1 MIHKDT
7 ELSLNLAYTEAARR
21 RHTYVSAEHMLY
33 ALTFERCVQEALL
46 ACGADLS
53 SIRTDLEDYFKKYFD
68 QETLAEDKAP
78 TPTISFQRIVQRAVQ
93 QTLNSGGQEVRGTG
107 LLIAFYA
114 EQDCHA
120 TYFLQTQDIDRLDLV
135 RFVSHGTA
143 KPGFEDYED
152 QLENSGLTAH
162 GESGFHSESEST
174 ENPEKGGDLLQKY
187 TTELT
192 KLASEGRL
200 DPVIGREEV
209 LTRALQI
216 LCRRRKNNPL
226 FVGDAGVG
234 KTALAEGLANLIAG
248 GDAPESL
255 KNARIFS
262 LDMGALMAGSKFRG
276 DFEQRLKGV
285 LKGLKK
291 VPKAILF
298 IDEIHTIVGAG
309 AVGGGALDASNLLK
323 PWLAGGNARCIGS
336 TTFKEYRTKFL
347 HDAALGRRFSKIDVD
362 EPSRSDT
369 IKILAGLQS
378 YYEKHHSVRYND
390 EAIESAVDLSMRYLA
405 DRKLPDKAIDVIDEA
420 GAAVSLHRKENSED
434 TAISMLGRKEMEATV
449 AKMAKVPVQSV
460 TTSER
465 KNLLKLEETLK
476 KVVFGQEKAVEAV
489 ASAIK
494 MSRSGIADDEKPVG
508 SFLFLGPTGV
518 GKTETAKQLAN
529 ILGLEFLRF
538 DMSEFA
544 EKHTVSR
551 LIGAP
556 PGYVGYD
563 EGGQLTERVQKNPHS
578 VVLLDEIEKAH
589 PDIHNILLQV
599 MDHGTLTDHNGRS
612 VDFRNVILIMTSN
625 VGAKEA
631 LVGGIG
637 FSGQDTST
645 EAVNAHKSELRAY
658 REFFTPEFRNRI
670 DYVVQYGSL
679 SHEHLLS
686 VVDKFLSQL
695 ADRILGKGVELTW
708 TRAAKAWLLEKG
720 YSPIYGARP
729 LKRALQTHVQKPLAN
744 HILAAPEGTRLK
756 VHLDV
761 KAPGGNLELR
771 KSTAGSRRKKSAAT
785 GSDSSSISKQE
796 NPGDQGELELS
807 IEKV

>member
-21 RHTYVSAEHMLY
+21 RHTYVGAEHMLY
-33 ALTFERCVQEALL
+33 ALSFERGVQEALL
-46 ACGADLS
+46 ACGAELS
-53 SIRTDLEDYFKKYFD
+53 LIRSDLEEHFKKYFD
-68 QETLAEDKAP
+68 EEQLPEDKAP

-120 TYFLQTQDIDRLDLV
+120 TYFLQKQEIDRLDLV

-143 KPGFEDYED
+143 KPGYEDYED
-152 QLENSGLTAH
+152 KLESSDLAA
-162 GESGFHSESEST
+162 HSEPESDHDT
-174 ENPEKGGDLLQKY
+174 NTGTNKEKGADLLKKY
-187 TTELT
+187 TSELT
-192 KLASEGRL
+192 KLAKEGKL

-209 LTRALQI
+209 LDRALQI

-234 KTALAEGLANLIAG
+234 KTALAEGLANLIA
-248 GDAPESL
+248 DEKAPESL
-255 KNARIFS
+255 QDARIFS
-262 LDMGALMAGSKFRG
+262 LDMGSLMAGSKFRG

-291 VPKAILF
+291 IPNAILF

-309 AVGGGALDASNLLK
+309 SVGGGALDASNLLK

-336 TTFKEYRTKFL
+336 TTFKEYRTTFMN
-347 HDAALGRRFSKIDVD
+347 DAALGRRFSKIDVD

-369 IKILAGLQS
+369 IKILAGLQN
-378 YYEKHHSVRYND
+378 YYEKHHGVRYSD
-390 EAIESAVDLSMRYLA
+390 EAIECAVDLSIRYLA
-405 DRKLPDKAIDVIDEA
+405 ERKLPDKAIDVIDEA
-420 GAAVSLHRKENSED
+420 GAAISLHRKKTEEKSS
-434 TAISMLGRKEMEATV
+434 ISMLGRKEMESTV

-460 TTSER
+460 STSER
-465 KNLLKLEETLK
+465 KSLQKLEQTLK
-476 KVVFGQEKAVEAV
+476 KVVFGQDEAVTAV

-494 MSRSGIADDEKPVG
+494 MSRSGIADEEKPVG

-518 GKTETAKQLAN
+518 GKTETAKQLSN
-529 ILGLEFLRF
+529 ILGLKFLRF

-625 VGAKEA
+625 VGAKES

-637 FSGQDTST
+637 FSAATKDSKDGGLG
-645 EAVNAHKSELRAY
+645 NGHKGELRAF

-670 DYVVQYGSL
+670 DYVVQYGALRS
-679 SHEHLLS
+679 EHLLS

-695 ADRILGKGVELTW
+695 ADRILSKGIELTW
-708 TRAAKAWLLEKG
+708 TRHAKEWLLEKG

-729 LKRALQTHVQKPLAN
+729 LKRAIQQHVQKPLADQ
-744 HILAAPEGTRLK
+744 ILAQPEGTRLK
-756 VHLDV
+756 VNLDV
-761 KAPGGNLELR
+761 NNTEKKLELHNY
-771 KSTAGSRRKKSAAT
+771 KAEKHSTPTKKKVR
-785 GSDSSSISKQE
+785 SIDEQE
-796 NPGDQGELELS
+796 TKPNQGELELS